1 MYEVRRIAGA
11 FRTGDWSYTYGG
23 DGKYTWL
30 ATAKRIGINAAG
42 EGGFRCP
49 IGGSKQLAT
58 RPICS

>member
-42 EGGFRCP
+42 EGGFRCS
-49 IGGSKQLAT
+49 I
-58 RPICS
+58 